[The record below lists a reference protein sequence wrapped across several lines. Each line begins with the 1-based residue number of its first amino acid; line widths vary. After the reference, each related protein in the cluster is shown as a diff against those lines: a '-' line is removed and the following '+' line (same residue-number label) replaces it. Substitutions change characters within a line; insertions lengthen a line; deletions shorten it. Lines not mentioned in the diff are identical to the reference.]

1 MRRYASA
8 LSCHPVAAHA
18 VGETAGEIL
27 EALDGEDPHLVV
39 CFASSHF
46 VGTFDDAANA
56 LRELLAPEVLIG
68 ATAGGIVGGTREVE
82 DAPAFSVFAAYLP
95 DATLTPVALH
105 LEQTPDGAAVTG
117 WPPDVDSAA
126 TLVLLGDPFSFPADA
141 FLRRLNEDR
150 AGLTV
155 IGGMSSAAT
164 NPGGNRLV
172 LDTEV
177 RRDGA
182 VGVFLEGVEVTAVVS
197 QGCRPVGQAF
207 TVTAAERNLVLEL
220 GGQPALQRL
229 QEVAAGADDA
239 ERELLRRG
247 LQVGVVVDEHQAEF
261 SRGDFLVRNVLGAD
275 PDAGAVAVGEE
286 IEVGQTLQFQVPD
299 GAAADADLRALLGP
313 QQAAGALL
321 FTCNGR
327 GSRLFGTPDHDA
339 GVIDQLLGP
348 LPVAGAFCAGE
359 LGPIGGHNFLHSFTA
374 SVALFT

>member
-1 MRRYASA
+1 VRRYASA

-27 EALDGEDPHLVV
+27 EQLDGEDPHLVV

-46 VGTFDDAANA
+46 VGTFDDAAHA
-56 LRELLAPEVLIG
+56 LRELLGPQVLIG
-68 ATAGGIVGGTREVE
+68 ATAGGIVGGAHEVE
-82 DAPAFSVFAAYLP
+82 DGPAFSVFAAYLP

-117 WPPDVDSAA
+117 WPSDIGSAA
-126 TLVLLGDPFSFPADA
+126 TLVLLADPFSFPADA

-155 IGGMSSAAT
+155 IGGMASAAT

-177 RRDGA
+177 RRGGA
-182 VGVFLEGVEVTAVVS
+182 VGVFLDGVDVTAVVS
-197 QGCRPVGQAF
+197 QGCRPVGRAF
-207 TVTAAERNLVLEL
+207 TVTRAERNLVIEL
-220 GGQPALQRL
+220 GGQPAIQRL
-229 QEVAAGADDA
+229 QELAAGADEA

-247 LQVGVVVDEHQAEF
+247 LQVGLVVDEHQADF
-261 SRGDFLVRNVLGAD
+261 ARGDFLVRNVLGAD
-275 PDAGAVAVGEE
+275 PDAGALAVSDQV
-286 IEVGQTLQFQVPD
+286 EVGQTLQFQVRD
-299 GAAADADLRALLGP
+299 GTAADEDLRALLGP
-313 QQAAGALL
+313 HRAAGALL

-327 GSRLFGTPDHDA
+327 GSHLFGAPDHDS
-339 GVIDQLLGP
+339 GVLAQLLGP

-359 LGPIGGHNFLHSFTA
+359 LGPIGGRNFLHGFTA
-374 SVALFT
+374 SVALFA